1 MRELGKREV
10 YAEVHHLESL
20 ADDSGAP
27 NLQRLNLARAISEI
41 SDSGQLDMVT
51 SPARLIRGNSLSGSV
66 RNNKVA
72 PLDVSRGQN
81 NGASDEKEHLSP
93 VNPLNMTSFDTKDSK
108 VLEESRKENN
118 GQTMDPAVVH
128 TVKAEALDMPITDV
142 EE

>member
-1 MRELGKREV
+1 
-10 YAEVHHLESL
+10 
-20 ADDSGAP
+20 
-27 NLQRLNLARAISEI
+27 
-41 SDSGQLDMVT
+41 MVT

-93 VNPLNMTSFDTKDSK
+93 VNPLNFK

-118 GQTMDPAVVH
+118 GQSMDPAVVLI
-128 TVKAEALDMPITDV
+128 VNAEALDMPITDV